1 MCCIKNM
8 YETRKYVT
16 WTYVNLWRD
25 VLLVSVFFSLATH
38 CHQQGALN
46 RNELSGGGTVREH
59 DQSMKFDEHKSLI
72 PTKSTS

>member
-1 MCCIKNM
+1 
-8 YETRKYVT
+8 
-16 WTYVNLWRD
+16 
-25 VLLVSVFFSLATH
+25 VSVFFSLATH

-59 DQSMKFDEHKSLI
+59 DQSMKVDEHKGLI